1 MMGERVAL
9 KEEEFQLEHCQDG
22 LCSHE
27 MPAFLTDE
35 LDWGLGAVLF
45 LEDQLH
51 FQFVS
56 MELDEEVLASGLKKV
71 DYGARLEE
79 NEDEATVN
87 LIFDFWLEGEALALT
102 PEWTIPGGINLS
114 IQKTWLERLGKA
126 KQFIFWFVDQEGRA
140 LYRLELMWDPDG
152 LETTMKELMAFD
164 RAISEDL
171 N

>member
-1 MMGERVAL
+1 MGERVVL
-9 KEEEFQLEHCQDG
+9 KEQEFQLEMCQEG
-22 LCSHE
+22 LCSVE
-27 MPAFLTDE
+27 MPAFMTDE
-35 LDWGLGAVLF
+35 LEWGLGSVLF

-51 FQFVS
+51 FQFVT
-56 MELDEEVLASGLKKV
+56 MELDLEVLASGLKRV

-79 NEDEATVN
+79 NEDESTVN
-87 LIFDFWLEGEALALT
+87 LILDFWLEGESLALT
-102 PEWTIPGGINLS
+102 PEWNIPGGINLA

-126 KQFIFWFVDQEGRA
+126 KQLVFWFVDTEGTA
-140 LYRLELMWDPDG
+140 LYRLELIWDPSG